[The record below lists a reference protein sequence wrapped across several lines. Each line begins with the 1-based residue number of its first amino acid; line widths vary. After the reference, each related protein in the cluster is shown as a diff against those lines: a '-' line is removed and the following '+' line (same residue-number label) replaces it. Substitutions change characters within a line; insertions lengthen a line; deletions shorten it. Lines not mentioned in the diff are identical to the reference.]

1 MNLRRKTKV
10 INLIGAPCSGKSLCA
25 GLIYA
30 QLKMRRYITEFVQE
44 YPKMLVWREDYETLR
59 NQALVSKRQYEML
72 KCVDGKVDYIVTDG
86 SLLLGLYYN
95 REYNSE
101 DDVECE
107 RVRQQILKDLDE
119 FDNIYIFLER
129 GDYPYE
135 TVGRVHNSVESEKIH
150 HRLGEIMDEL
160 GLTYLTVKSDKANV
174 DAMIAYVT
182 QHVSIESRRMSSSI
196 K

>member
-30 QLKMRRYITEFVQE
+30 ELKMRRYVAEFVQE
-44 YPKMLVWREDYETLR
+44 YPKILVWKEDYETLR
-59 NQALVSKRQYEML
+59 NQSLVSKRQYEML

-95 REYNSE
+95 REYNNTNTA
-101 DDVECE
+101 ECE
-107 RVRQQILKDLDE
+107 RTHQQILKDLGE

-135 TVGRVHNSVESEKIH
+135 TVGRVHDSKESEYIH
-150 HRLGEIMDEL
+150 QQLQNIMDDL
-160 GLTYLTVKSDKANV
+160 GLTYLTVKSDKRNLDLMV
-174 DAMIAYVT
+174 EYV
-182 QHVSIESRRMSSSI
+182 INES
-196 K
+196 